1 MVSLQAIKQNIVNME
16 YGLSKPSSL
25 IVLFPVVS
33 LIFRRMQVSH
43 LLKTLQDTNP
53 GPTEL
58 LKSSVDKKFETIYK
72 AHALGSLIQTI
83 SLVFLSKYQPLFALP
98 IAFSIGELLSS
109 LRGMAYYDLN
119 WKSEQVTLKKQ
130 L

>member
-1 MVSLQAIKQNIVNME
+1 MVSFQAIKQNIVNME

-58 LKSSVDKKFETIYK
+58 YKSTVYKKFETIYK

-83 SLVFLSKYQPLFALP
+83 SLIFLSKYQPLFVLP
-98 IAFSIGELLSS
+98 IACSIYELLSS
-109 LRGMAYYDLN
+109 LRGMSYHEIEWNKGKLDI
-119 WKSEQVTLKKQ
+119 KMQ